1 LTGAHGWADDTGM
14 HLQIGDVQILPL
26 SDGEGVFPHAFDEVF
41 PQTSAEEIARWHD
54 VYPGMYASATV
65 PQARY
70 GAFLL
75 RTPGAIVLV
84 DTGFG
89 TETGP
94 YPQGGE
100 LLADLASHGV
110 MPADI
115 DLVVFSHLHPDHVCQ
130 TFDADGEPVF
140 EHAAYAV
147 AAADWAFFTDPAL
160 AESFPWIAP
169 QVGRLAGPRAD
180 GSAFDLRLLA
190 DGDEVV
196 PGVTVVA
203 APGHTPGHIAL
214 HVRSG
219 GQEAVLAG
227 DAFFHPAQV
236 ACNEWVNS
244 ADSDPATAVA
254 SRRRIVELVL
264 DRDVVLAGC
273 HFPVPSLG
281 MVRTVDGAA
290 RWLPLE

>member
-1 LTGAHGWADDTGM
+1 M
-14 HLQIGDVQILPL
+14 PFQIGDVEILSL

-41 PQTSAEEIARWHD
+41 PQTPAEEIERWRA
-54 VYPGMYASATV
+54 VYPGMHATPTV

-94 YPQGGE
+94 YPQGGR

-115 DLVVFSHLHPDHVCQ
+115 DLVVFSHLHPDHVGQ
-130 TFDADGEPVF
+130 TFDAEGRPVF

-147 AAADWAFFTDPAL
+147 AAADWTFFTDPAN
-160 AESFPWIAP
+160 AASFPWIAP
-169 QVGRLAGPRAD
+169 QAGRLSGPRPD
-180 GSAFDLRLLA
+180 GGAYDLRLLA

-196 PGVTVVA
+196 PGVTVIA

-219 GQEAVLAG
+219 GREAVLAG

-244 ADSDPATAVA
+244 ADADPATAVA

-264 DRDVVLAGC
+264 DRDVALACC
-273 HFPVPSLG
+273 HFPAPAAG
-281 MVRTVDGAA
+281 TVRTVDGAA